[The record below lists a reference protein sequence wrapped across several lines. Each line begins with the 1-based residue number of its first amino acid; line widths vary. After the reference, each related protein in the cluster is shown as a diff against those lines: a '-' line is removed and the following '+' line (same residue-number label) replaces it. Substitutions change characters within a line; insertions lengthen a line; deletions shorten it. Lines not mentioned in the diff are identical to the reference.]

1 MSQLSGFSRAQLI
14 LSQVFRASKWERVE
28 HVPNTAPV
36 LSLTPRLA
44 FQLGFGKVANFLP
57 GFWGM
62 EDPSSVG
69 RMRRAEGEAR
79 GSQFRWLRTICRPGQ
94 DLERDGHA

>member
-44 FQLGFGKVANFLP
+44 FQLGFGKVPSILP
-57 GFWGM
+57 GFWGI
-62 EDPSSVG
+62 EDASSVG
-69 RMRRAEGEAR
+69 GMRIAEGREG
-79 GSQFRWLRTICRPGQ
+79 GSQYGSLRTICRPGQ